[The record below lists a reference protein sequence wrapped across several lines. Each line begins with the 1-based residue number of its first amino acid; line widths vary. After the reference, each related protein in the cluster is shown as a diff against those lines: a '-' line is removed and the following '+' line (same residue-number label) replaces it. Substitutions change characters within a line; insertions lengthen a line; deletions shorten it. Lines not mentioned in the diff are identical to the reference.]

1 MPGEAGGVELH
12 EGHVGSRAAGPES
25 HGNAVAGAGGRGGGA
40 CIDLAATAAG
50 QHDGCGPHRL
60 QLPLVQHAHAHAAIL
75 VVLQQVHG
83 HGLFQLTDVGA
94 AGHGPVERLHDRE
107 PGVVGHVGDAAG
119 TVPTFACQVQAASIR
134 AAEGHARADQP
145 FDGGTSLREDG
156 TYRGLVAQP
165 GTGHQRVGHMV
176 IQSVKPIQHGGDTA
190 LRATAGVVIKPVLAQ
205 QRDAQALRQ

>member
-83 HGLFQLTDVGA
+83 HGLFQPLDVGA
-94 AGHGPVERLHDRE
+94 AGHGTVERLHDRE

-119 TVPTFACQVQAASIR
+119 TVPAFACQVQAASIR

>member
-40 CIDLAATAAG
+40 CVDLAATAAG

-156 TYRGLVAQP
+156 TYRCLVAQP